1 MVLTP
6 GLTVPL
12 LHRSDLPSELV
23 TSGLASNGHLV
34 QGDVIIQGEFWPQHD
49 RDFLRL

>member
-12 LHRSDLPSELV
+12 LHRFDLPSELV
-23 TSGLASNGHLV
+23 TSGLTGDSNLV
-34 QGDVIIQGEFWPQHD
+34 QGDVIIQGKF
-49 RDFLRL
+49 